1 MMWSRITAVLLVLA
15 AALWIGSG
23 LFGHHADEAASAKPG
38 GAAEPPPRF
47 KVAVLPVRPEM
58 HVKTVT
64 LSGLRSSFP

>member
-38 GAAEPPPRF
+38 GAAEPPPASR
-47 KVAVLPVRPEM
+47 LPCCRCARKCM
-58 HVKTVT
+58 
-64 LSGLRSSFP
+64 